1 MQAVYIASLLN
12 STDPPDLEELRAIAR
27 DVGFLS
33 PEIRRQA
40 WPLLLGVKLKVEE
53 ASKNASSQALS
64 TTHKDN
70 KQVQLDVIR
79 SMCNLGLRRREREQ
93 RLNDLSTVI
102 DSILAANPDL
112 HYYQGFNDVC
122 SIAILVPQPPSM
134 PTAGSHCSSAR
145 TLLTQTFASP
155 YSLQKTQLTSF
166 SKRLR

>member
-1 MQAVYIASLLN
+1 MSSELVFWRPRRGRPCAKSGRDRAMQAVYIASLLN

-70 KQVQLDVIR
+70 KQVQLDKGTGTKI
-79 SMCNLGLRRREREQ
+79 E
-93 RLNDLSTVI
+93 
-102 DSILAANPDL
+102 
-112 HYYQGFNDVC
+112 
-122 SIAILVPQPPSM
+122 
-134 PTAGSHCSSAR
+134 
-145 TLLTQTFASP
+145 
-155 YSLQKTQLTSF
+155 
-166 SKRLR
+166 